1 MGRGKGPK
9 LHSHVTVFRWDVLLM
24 GCNQSIPRD
33 SNEANDNGRPAA
45 MLNDTTKTSKYMA
58 AMTSGG
64 KEVFSHMYDV

>member
-9 LHSHVTVFRWDVLLM
+9 LHAHVTVFRWDVLLM

-33 SNEANDNGRPAA
+33 EANDKDRLAA
-45 MLNDTTKTSKYMA
+45 MLNDTTKTAKYMA
-58 AMTSGG
+58 AMTSRG